1 MSGRPATLERCA
13 TCGALVDVEDLFCPN
28 CGTEVPERQA
38 ARAPRLATNARNFE
52 CRGCGATMNYD
63 AEARAL
69 KCPFCG
75 SVDLAEDASR
85 GLLAPELVVP
95 FAFDRAE
102 AEGRLRAWLGSSFWH
117 PNDLREAAALT
128 ELRPVYV
135 PFWIFETT
143 VSTHW
148 TADTDRTPPGAR
160 GDWSPLAGHVGRTYN
175 DLWVPAGGGLS
186 PAEVW
191 AILPFDTT
199 AAVPPD
205 QVDLESVTVE
215 QFAVPR
221 RYARPLAQERLETLE
236 AEAVAAE
243 VPGRSRNVHV
253 NVLMQ
258 GSTSRPA
265 LAPVFVMA
273 YRYREAV
280 YRIVL
285 NGQNGR
291 ITGNAPFSWAKVASI
306 VGLVVLAV
314 LVALLIFAAS
324 R

>member
-1 MSGRPATLERCA
+1 LSTAILDRCA
-13 TCGALVDVEDLFCPN
+13 ICGALVDAEDLFCPN
-28 CGTEVPERQA
+28 CGTEVPDGRA
-38 ARAPRLATNARNFE
+38 AKTSQLATSARNFE

-63 AEARAL
+63 AGARAL

-75 SVDLAEDASR
+75 SIDLAEDASQ

-95 FAFDRAE
+95 FAFDQSA

-117 PNDLREAAALT
+117 PSDLRTAATLT

-148 TADTDRTPPGAR
+148 TADTDRTPAGAR
-160 GDWSPLAGHVGRTYN
+160 GDWFPLGGFGQRTYH
-175 DLWVPAGGGLS
+175 DLWVPAGGGLA
-186 PAEVW
+186 PREVE

-205 QVDLESVTVE
+205 RVDLESVTVE
-215 QFAVPR
+215 QFAVQR
-221 RYARPLAQERLETLE
+221 RYARPLAQARLEALE
-236 AEAVAAE
+236 AQAVAAE
-243 VPGRSRNVHV
+243 VPGRNRNVHV

-265 LAPVFVMA
+265 LAPVYVMA
-273 YRYREAV
+273 YRYHAAV
-280 YRIVL
+280 YRLVL

-291 ITGNAPFSWAKVASI
+291 STGAAPVSWAKVGSI
-306 VGLVVLAV
+306 AGLIALAV
-314 LVALLIFAAS
+314 LVALLIFAAL